1 MTLYVSFFDATAE
14 EGLYSTLHS
23 YLVHRKNIFFF
34 YKWHTFQVFGLELL
48 TAGLVLKLII
58 LTDKVVAEGALEYPT
73 TMIPHPSVA
82 LDAGGIGQRA
92 RAGVSGETL
101 AAMTHP
107 SLTEVTDGTLEGER
121 EREGGEQE
129 RDEQGR
135 WSYKFLN

>member
-1 MTLYVSFFDATAE
+1 MEYV
-14 EGLYSTLHS
+14 
-23 YLVHRKNIFFF
+23 R
-34 YKWHTFQVFGLELL
+34 TFQVLSLELL

-58 LTDKVVAEGALEYPT
+58 LTDKAVTEGALEHPT
-73 TMIPHPSVA
+73 AMIPHSSVA

-121 EREGGEQE
+121 EGGERGRRRRVRE
-129 RDEQGR
+129 REMNKISGHNIIISKLAPRQVHVP
-135 WSYKFLN
+135 